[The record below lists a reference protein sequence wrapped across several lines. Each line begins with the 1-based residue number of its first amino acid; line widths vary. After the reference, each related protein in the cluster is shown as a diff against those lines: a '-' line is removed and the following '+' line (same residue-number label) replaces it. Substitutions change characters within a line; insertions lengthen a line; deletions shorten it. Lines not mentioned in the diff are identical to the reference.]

1 MALAAFFDQYSAES
15 SATKM
20 SANSASTRGL
30 PDSRTTAS
38 VNSLREAIIR
48 SRSPRNFAH
57 RSRIGNFARCARRA
71 RETISGNDDAGVL
84 SKCPST
90 SPVAGLIEGSVSIG
104 MAVAAIIGILTDF
117 EVGRW
122 LRHSGSGW
130 FCIFFAGRTQSS
142 LNLGVGVR
150 AFPRATLLR
159 VPPQPSRDL
168 EAERLDQ
175 ISSDLAICTNGR
187 YPLARVLRGRHRAA
201 CPPSCAPC
209 SEGKNVRER

>member
-1 MALAAFFDQYSAES
+1 
-15 SATKM
+15 M

-48 SRSPRNFAH
+48 SRSRRNLTH
-57 RSRIGNFARCARRA
+57 RSRIGSFAQLRCARRP

-117 EVGRW
+117 ESGRW
-122 LRHSGSGW
+122 PLDQRPVKA
-130 FCIFFAGRTQSS
+130 CQAATPR
-142 LNLGVGVR
+142 R
-150 AFPRATLLR
+150 A
-159 VPPQPSRDL
+159 PPQPSQGL

-175 ISSDLAICTNGR
+175 ISSDLAIRTNGR
-187 YPLARVLRGRHRAA
+187 Y
-201 CPPSCAPC
+201 
-209 SEGKNVRER
+209 

>member
-1 MALAAFFDQYSAES
+1 
-15 SATKM
+15 M

-117 EVGRW
+117 ESGRW
-122 LRHSGSGW
+122 PLDQRPVKA
-130 FCIFFAGRTQSS
+130 CQAATPR
-142 LNLGVGVR
+142 R
-150 AFPRATLLR
+150 A
-159 VPPQPSRDL
+159 PPQPSQGL

-175 ISSDLAICTNGR
+175 ISSDLAIRTNGR
-187 YPLARVLRGRHRAA
+187 YPLAR
-201 CPPSCAPC
+201 
-209 SEGKNVRER
+209 